1 MPDFRQSREREWLEQ
16 PVLNYH
22 NDPSYIPQDQLGGP
36 GMGGA
41 GNESGLS
48 PSHVELLAR
57 LEGGLNR
64 SEQLGQESRGLMDA
78 LQANYEAQRSQG
90 NGLDVGGMWQGIKN
104 AGSQGMDLLSRGLNA
119 VTPSQD
125 SIDNL
130 AMRFQNA
137 HAIGTGQL
145 PLYMRQQQQ
154 QMEMSQQQDLMQMK
168 REQLASQLQ
177 QHRQAQQEKHHEQA
191 LGIWKDHQMP
201 LAMKKKVSQQLAA
214 QGNVLAGNLAR
225 LGDEQLIAEME
236 TLQSF
241 LPKGKMEELHQIMTQ
256 PNADLDHVEQW
267 VNHAREKKK
276 VAGEQRMKSERF
288 AELHQRHTSE
298 GLDPM
303 SPEFD
308 EFRQMV
314 MDREKRHK
322 EAAELDLKLQQMGL
336 ANKKTQQE
344 LALASVMPKEVASG
358 AIGQNQQF
366 TDIFNPQTGKTER
379 ITGSKA
385 PLVEVNTGTKA
396 SEEAQKRFM
405 DKAAE
410 NYDRLRNVPDALA
423 NIEEAKKLIPTA
435 KNFMGPAGETLLEVS
450 KFMNNRFGMK
460 IDTAGVKGA
469 EELRSRIFFN
479 IMDNLKKL
487 DAQPSQQ
494 QQQVMQDS
502 LGKLGTD
509 PKAMGN
515 ILDAYGDSLRR
526 KVDLHNNEIESAEKR
541 NVRFPFEARIKLNPK
556 ASPQE
561 TEKRSLDDLLKKYGG
576 K

>member
-1 MPDFRQSREREWLEQ
+1 MPDFRQSRDREYLTQ
-16 PVLNYH
+16 PLLPYQ
-22 NDPSYIPQDQLGGP
+22 NDPSYTPQDQMGGM

-41 GNESGLS
+41 GNEGSIQQA
-48 PSHVELLAR
+48 HAELLDR
-57 LEGGLNR
+57 LTGGLNR

-78 LQANYEAQRSQG
+78 LQANHEAQRAGES
-90 NGLDVGGMWQGIKN
+90 GLDLGGVWQGIKD
-104 AGSQGMDLLSRGLNA
+104 AGSKGMDLLGQGLSA
-119 VTPSQD
+119 ITPSQEGY
-125 SIDNL
+125 DNFAL
-130 AMRFQNA
+130 RLQRAG
-137 HAIGTGQL
+137 AIANNQI
-145 PLYMRQQQQ
+145 PLYMREQQQ
-154 QMEMSQQQDLMQMK
+154 QMEMGQQQEMMQMK
-168 REQLASQLQ
+168 RQQLAQQLRDHQLVRQ
-177 QHRQAQQEKHHEQA
+177 QKDEEQA

-201 LAMKKKVSQQLAA
+201 IAMKKKVSQQLAA
-214 QGNVLAGNLAR
+214 KGNVLAGNLAR
-225 LGDEQLIAEME
+225 LGDEQLVAEMD
-236 TLQSF
+236 TLQAF
-241 LPKGKMEELHQIMTQ
+241 LPKGKMEELSQMMTQ

-308 EFRQMV
+308 EFKQMV
-314 MDREKRHK
+314 MDREKRQN
-322 EAAELDLKLQQMGL
+322 EAAELDLKLQQLGL
-336 ANKKTQQE
+336 SNKKTQQE
-344 LALASVMPKEVASG
+344 LAIASVIPKEVASG
-358 AIGQNQQF
+358 AIGQNKQF

-379 ITGSKA
+379 VVGSKA

-396 SEEAQKRFM
+396 SEEAQKKFM
-405 DKAAE
+405 DKAAD
-410 NYDRLRNVPDALA
+410 NYDRLRNVPDALK
-423 NIEEAKKLIPTA
+423 NIEEAKQLIPLA
-435 KNFMGPAGETLLEVS
+435 KNFMGPAGETLLEGA
-450 KFMNNRFGMK
+450 KFLNNRFGMK
-460 IDTAGVKGA
+460 VDPTGVKNA

-526 KVDLHNNEIESAEKR
+526 KVDIHNTEIESSEKR
-541 NVRFPFEARIKLNPK
+541 GVRFPFEARINLEPK
-556 ASPQE
+556 ASKE
-561 TEKRSLDDLLKKYGG
+561 DKGKRSLDDLLKKYGG